1 MRIYSNLL
9 ELIGNTPLVRLEKIS
24 KDLPGNI
31 IAKLESFNPL
41 HSVKDRIGFSMIEKA
56 ENDGKLKQGMTII
69 EPTSGNTGIA
79 LAYIAAIKNYQC
91 TIVMPDSMSI
101 ERRKI
106 IKFYGADLILTPASE
121 GMKGAVRKVEEIIKN
136 EPDKFFSPQQFKNI
150 ANLEVHYKTTAKEI
164 WNDSDGNIDIF
175 VAGAGTG
182 GTISGVG
189 KFLKKMKEDIK
200 IVAVEPAE
208 SPVLS
213 GRKAGKHQIQG
224 IGAGFIPE
232 IMELKVFEEIILV
245 KDIDAKLNSI
255 KLAQHEGILSGLSS
269 GAALYAAIEI
279 AKREESRDKN
289 IITIFP
295 DTGER
300 YLSTFLFDDFK

>member
-164 WNDSDGNIDIF
+164 WNDSGGNIDIF

>member
-1 MRIYSNLL
+1 
-9 ELIGNTPLVRLEKIS
+9 
-24 KDLPGNI
+24 
-31 IAKLESFNPL
+31 
-41 HSVKDRIGFSMIEKA
+41 
-56 ENDGKLKQGMTII
+56 
-69 EPTSGNTGIA
+69 
-79 LAYIAAIKNYQC
+79 
-91 TIVMPDSMSI
+91 
-101 ERRKI
+101 
-106 IKFYGADLILTPASE
+106 
-121 GMKGAVRKVEEIIKN
+121 
-136 EPDKFFSPQQFKNI
+136 
-150 ANLEVHYKTTAKEI
+150 
-164 WNDSDGNIDIF
+164 

>member
-164 WNDSDGNIDIF
+164 WNDSGGNIDIF

-245 KDIDAKLNSI
+245 KNIDAKLNSI